1 MQEINKYPEFFAR
14 FYDTIY
20 HQLRDTTDHNFFSR
34 KINECHGKVL
44 EIGVGTG
51 RFFVESLHAN
61 ADIYGIDISPAMLDI
76 CKTKIPE
83 KEQNRLSLQDMRT
96 FSFDMKF
103 DLIIAPFRVFMH
115 ILNNK
120 EQLIALNNVADHLSE
135 NGIFI
140 FDAYV
145 PNMKMMAEGLD
156 NDVDFIGEY
165 ESGKKLKRLV
175 SMKTDL
181 IEQINEMFFT
191 LEWDE
196 DNQVKQ
202 EFWITKLKY
211 FFRHEIEYLI
221 EKSGLKLEHF
231 YGDYNETPLNSTSNE
246 FVLVCSKK

>member
-1 MQEINKYPEFFAR
+1 MQEITKYPEFFAR

-20 HQLRDTTDHNFFSR
+20 HQLRDTTDHNFFSKR
-34 KINECHGKVL
+34 INGCKGKVL

-51 RFFVESLHAN
+51 RFFAESLNKN

-76 CKTKIPE
+76 CKTKISE
-83 KEQNRLSLQDMRT
+83 KEQYRLSLQDMRT
-96 FSFDMKF
+96 FSFDFTF

-115 ILNNK
+115 ILDNK
-120 EQLIALNNVADHLSE
+120 EQLIALNNVAKHLSE
-135 NGIFI
+135 NGTFI

-156 NDVDFIGEY
+156 NDLDFIGEY
-165 ESGKKLKRLV
+165 APGKKLKRLV

-196 DNQVKQ
+196 DKKVKQ
-202 EFWITKLKY
+202 KFWVTKLKY

-221 EKSGLKLEHF
+221 EKSDLKLEQF
-231 YGDYNETPLNSTSNE
+231 YGDYEETPLNSTSKE
-246 FVLVCSKK
+246 FVLVCSKQ

>member
-1 MQEINKYPEFFAR
+1 MQEINKYPDFFAR

-20 HQLRDTTDHNFFSR
+20 NQLRDTTDHNFFSE
-34 KINECHGKVL
+34 KINECTGKIL

-51 RFFVESLHAN
+51 RFFVESLN
-61 ADIYGIDISPAMLDI
+61 KNKDIYGIDISPAMLDI
-76 CKTKIPE
+76 CKTKVPK
-83 KEQNRLSLQDMRT
+83 KEQTRLSLQDMRT
-96 FSFDMKF
+96 FSFNFKF

-120 EQLIALNNVADHLSE
+120 EQLIALNNVAKHLSD
-135 NGIFI
+135 NGTFI

-145 PNMKMMAEGLD
+145 PNLKMMAEGRD

-165 ESGKKLKRLV
+165 EPGKKLKRLV

-181 IEQINEMFFT
+181 IEQINDMYFT

-196 DNQVKQ
+196 GNQTKQ
-202 EFWITKLKY
+202 EFWVTKLKY

-221 EKSGLKLEHF
+221 EKSELKLDRF
-231 YGDYNETPLNSTSNE
+231 YGDYDETPLNSFSNE